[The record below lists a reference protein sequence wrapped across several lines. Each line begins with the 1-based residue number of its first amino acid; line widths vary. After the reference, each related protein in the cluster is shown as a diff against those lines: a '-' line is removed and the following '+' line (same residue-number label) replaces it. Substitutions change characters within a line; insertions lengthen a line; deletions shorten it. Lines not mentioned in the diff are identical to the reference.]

1 MLREKR
7 QKTNESLPERA
18 KSIRLLVD
26 PANPI
31 ASEEVTE
38 ILAKDQVVDAL
49 TIICDF
55 AFSNPDPNP

>member
-1 MLREKR
+1 MLKEKQ
-7 QKTNESLPERA
+7 QKANESLPERA

-26 PANPI
+26 LVYPI

-38 ILAKDQVVDAL
+38 ILARDYFVDAL